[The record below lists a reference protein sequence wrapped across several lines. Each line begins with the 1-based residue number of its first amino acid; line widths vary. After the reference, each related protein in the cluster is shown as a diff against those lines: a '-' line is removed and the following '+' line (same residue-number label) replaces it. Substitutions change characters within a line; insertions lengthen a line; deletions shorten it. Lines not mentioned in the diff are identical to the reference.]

1 MKISFRGDSGKLKNT
16 LDWFNT
22 LTIGDLYSGVL
33 IRNIYL
39 DCGLTG
45 LGEATPSGETGRMV
59 ECDKDVI
66 QDGDDP
72 PFI

>member
-1 MKISFRGDSGKLKNT
+1 MKISLGRDSAKLKNT

-22 LTIGDLYSGVL
+22 LTTGDLYSGVL

-39 DCGLTG
+39 DCGFTG
-45 LGEATPSGETGRMV
+45 LGEATPSGESDT
-59 ECDKDVI
+59 DVN
-66 QDGDDP
+66 QDVDDP

>member
-1 MKISFRGDSGKLKNT
+1 MKISFGRDSGKLKNT

-22 LTIGDLYSGVL
+22 LTIGNLYSGVL

-39 DCGLTG
+39 DCGFTG
-45 LGEATPSGETGRMV
+45 LREATPSGETGLMV
-59 ECDKDVI
+59 KCGTDVI

>member
-1 MKISFRGDSGKLKNT
+1 MKISFGRDSGKLKNT

-39 DCGLTG
+39 DCGFAG
-45 LGEATPSGETGRMV
+45 LREATPRGETGRMV
-59 ECDKDVI
+59 KCGTNVI
-66 QDGDDP
+66 QDGDDS